1 MSSTQPATETE
12 LKEYCLRRLGKP
24 VIEVNLADEQQ
35 DDLFDEALQIFQEY
49 HYDGSTQTYLPKEIT
64 ASTQKLASAPTGTF
78 SKNESITGGT
88 SGLKANFHDYHSANT
103 TIRYYSPE
111 KKNSSNAIAIGDGNT
126 YFKDVTTTWT
136 AGETITG
143 GTSGATA
150 AVHASTTQS
159 LGAID
164 THYISLDEKYA
175 GVSGILPFS
184 ANYVGSGMFSVKYQ
198 FALNEL
204 YRLGTDMKNWVFAQQ
219 HLRMIDELFSGKPQF
234 RFNKHLDR
242 LHLDIDWEQDVDI
255 DDLVIIRA
263 HEVLD
268 VTSFTDG
275 YNDEFLKKYLV
286 SLFKKQWGQNLM
298 KFEGIQMPG
307 GVTLNGRQLYDD
319 AREELTQLT
328 EELYTRYSGPDQFIV
343 G

>member
-24 VIEVNLADEQQ
+24 VIDVNISDEQQ
-35 DDLFDEALQIFQEY
+35 DDLFDEALQIFQSY

-78 SKNESITGGT
+78 QQDEYITGGT
-88 SGLKANFHDYHSANT
+88 SALRVKFHDYHSANT
-103 TIRYYSPE
+103 TIRYYDPE
-111 KKNSSNAIAIGDGNT
+111 KKNSSNAIAIGDGDT
-126 YFKDVTTTWT
+126 YYRDVTTTWT
-136 AGETITG
+136 ASETITG
-143 GTSGATA
+143 ATSGATA
-150 AVHASTTQS
+150 TVHASTTQS
-159 LGAID
+159 IGAID
-164 THYISLDEKYA
+164 NHYISLDEKYS
-175 GVSGILPFS
+175 GISGILPFTS
-184 ANYVGSGMFSVKYQ
+184 NFKGTGMFSVKYQ

-219 HLRMIDELFSGKPQF
+219 HLRTIDDLFGGKPQF
-234 RFNKHLDR
+234 RFNQHLDR
-242 LHLDIDWEQDVDI
+242 LYLDIDWDQDVDI
-255 DDLVIIRA
+255 DDIIILRA

-275 YNDEFLKKYLV
+275 YNDEFLKKYLAT
-286 SLFKKQWGQNLM
+286 LFKKQWGQNLM

-319 AREELTQLT
+319 AREELTLLN

>member
-24 VIEVNLADEQQ
+24 VIDVNLSDEQQ
-35 DDLFDEALQIFQEY
+35 DDLFDEALQIFQSY
-49 HYDGSTQTYLPKEIT
+49 HYDGSTQMYLPKEVS

-78 SKNESITGGT
+78 QQNEYITGGT
-88 SGLKANFHDYHSANT
+88 SALRAKFHDYHSANT

-111 KKNSSNAIAIGDGNT
+111 KKNSSNAIAIGDGDT
-126 YFKDVTTTWT
+126 YYRDVTATWT
-136 AGETITG
+136 ASETITG
-143 GTSGATA
+143 ATSGATA
-150 AVHASTTQS
+150 TIHASTAQS
-159 LGAID
+159 LGVID
-164 THYISLDEKYA
+164 NHYISLDEKYS
-175 GVSGILPFS
+175 GVTGILPFT
-184 ANYVGSGMFSVKYQ
+184 ANYKGSGMFSVKYQ

-204 YRLGTDMKNWVFAQQ
+204 YRLGTDIKNLVFDQQ
-219 HLRMIDELFSGKPQF
+219 HLRMIDELFGGKPQF
-234 RFNKHLDR
+234 RYNKHLDR
-242 LHLDIDWEQDVDI
+242 LYLDIDWDQDVNI
-255 DDLVIIRA
+255 DDIIIIRA
-263 HEVLD
+263 YEVLD

-275 YNDEFLKKYLV
+275 YNDEFLKKYLAT
-286 SLFKKQWGQNLM
+286 LFKKQWGQNLM

-319 AREELTQLT
+319 AREELTLLN

>member
-24 VIEVNLADEQQ
+24 VIDVNISDEQQ
-35 DDLFDEALQIFQEY
+35 DDLFDEALQIFQSY

-78 SKNESITGGT
+78 QQNEYITGGK
-88 SGLKANFHDYHSANT
+88 SALRVKFHDYHSANT
-103 TIRYYSPE
+103 TIRYYDPE
-111 KKNSSNAIAIGDGNT
+111 KKNSSNAIAIGDGDT
-126 YFKDVTTTWT
+126 YYRDVTTTWT
-136 AGETITG
+136 ASETITG
-143 GTSGATA
+143 ATSGATA
-150 AVHASTTQS
+150 TVHASTTQS
-159 LGAID
+159 IGAID
-164 THYISLDEKYA
+164 NHYISLDEKYS
-175 GVSGILPFS
+175 GISGILPFTS
-184 ANYVGSGMFSVKYQ
+184 NFKGTGMFSVKYQ

-219 HLRMIDELFSGKPQF
+219 HLRTIDDLFGGKPQF
-234 RFNKHLDR
+234 RFNQHLDR
-242 LHLDIDWEQDVDI
+242 LYLDIDWDQDVDI
-255 DDLVIIRA
+255 DDIIILRA

-275 YNDEFLKKYLV
+275 YNDEFLKKYLAT
-286 SLFKKQWGQNLM
+286 LFKKQWGQNLM

-319 AREELTQLT
+319 AREELTLLN

>member
-24 VIEVNLADEQQ
+24 VIDVNLSDEQQ
-35 DDLFDEALQIFQEY
+35 DDLFDEALQIFQSY
-49 HYDGSTQTYLPKEIT
+49 HYDGSTQMYLPKEVS

-78 SKNESITGGT
+78 QQNEYITGGT
-88 SGLKANFHDYHSANT
+88 SALRAKFHDYHSANT

-111 KKNSSNAIAIGDGNT
+111 KKNSSNAIAIGDGDT
-126 YFKDVTTTWT
+126 YYRDVTTTWT
-136 AGETITG
+136 ASETITG
-143 GTSGATA
+143 ATSGATA
-150 AVHASTTQS
+150 TIHASTAQS
-159 LGAID
+159 LGVID
-164 THYISLDEKYA
+164 NHYISLDEKYS
-175 GVSGILPFS
+175 GVTGILPFT
-184 ANYVGSGMFSVKYQ
+184 ANYKGSGMFSVKYQ

-204 YRLGTDMKNWVFAQQ
+204 YRLGTDIKNWVFAQQ
-219 HLRMIDELFSGKPQF
+219 HLRMIDELFGGKPQF
-234 RFNKHLDR
+234 RFNQHLDR
-242 LHLDIDWEQDVDI
+242 LYLNIDWDQDVDI
-255 DDLVIIRA
+255 DDIIILRA

-275 YNDEFLKKYLV
+275 YNDEFLKKYLAT
-286 SLFKKQWGQNLM
+286 LFKKQWGQNLM

-319 AREELTQLT
+319 AREELTLLN

>member
-24 VIEVNLADEQQ
+24 VIDVNISDEQQ
-35 DDLFDEALQIFQEY
+35 DDLFDEALQIFQSY

-78 SKNESITGGT
+78 QQNEYITGGT
-88 SGLKANFHDYHSANT
+88 SALRVKFHDYHSANT
-103 TIRYYSPE
+103 TIRYYDPE
-111 KKNSSNAIAIGDGNT
+111 KKNSSNAIAIGDGDT
-126 YFKDVTTTWT
+126 YYRDVTTTWT
-136 AGETITG
+136 ASETITG
-143 GTSGATA
+143 ATSGATA
-150 AVHASTTQS
+150 TVHASTTQS
-159 LGAID
+159 IGAID
-164 THYISLDEKYA
+164 NHYISLDEKYS
-175 GVSGILPFS
+175 GISGILPFTS
-184 ANYVGSGMFSVKYQ
+184 NFKGTGMFSVKYQ

-219 HLRMIDELFSGKPQF
+219 HLRTIDDLFGGKPQF
-234 RFNKHLDR
+234 RFNQHLDR
-242 LHLDIDWEQDVDI
+242 LYLDIDWDQDVDI
-255 DDLVIIRA
+255 DDIIILRA

-275 YNDEFLKKYLV
+275 YNDEFLKKYLAT
-286 SLFKKQWGQNLM
+286 LFKKQWGQNLM

-319 AREELTQLT
+319 AREELTLLN

>member
-24 VIEVNLADEQQ
+24 VIDVNISDEQQ
-35 DDLFDEALQIFQEY
+35 DDLFDEALQIFQSY

-78 SKNESITGGT
+78 QQNEYITGGT
-88 SGLKANFHDYHSANT
+88 SALRVKFHDYHSANT
-103 TIRYYSPE
+103 TIRYYDPE
-111 KKNSSNAIAIGDGNT
+111 KKNSSNAIAIGDGDT
-126 YFKDVTTTWT
+126 YYRDVTTTWT
-136 AGETITG
+136 ASETITG
-143 GTSGATA
+143 ATSGATA
-150 AVHASTTQS
+150 TVHASTTQS
-159 LGAID
+159 IGAID
-164 THYISLDEKYA
+164 NHYISLDEKYS
-175 GVSGILPFS
+175 GISGILPFTS
-184 ANYVGSGMFSVKYQ
+184 NFKGTGMFSVKYQ

-219 HLRMIDELFSGKPQF
+219 HLRTIDDLFGGKPQF
-234 RFNKHLDR
+234 RFNQHLDR
-242 LHLDIDWEQDVDI
+242 LYLDIDWDQDVDI
-255 DDLVIIRA
+255 DDIIIIRA

-268 VTSFTDG
+268 VTTFTDG
-275 YNDEFLKKYLV
+275 YNDEFLKKYLAT
-286 SLFKKQWGQNLM
+286 LFKKQWGQNLM

-319 AREELTQLT
+319 AREELTLLN

>member
-24 VIEVNLADEQQ
+24 VIDVNISDEQQ
-35 DDLFDEALQIFQEY
+35 DDLFDEALQIFQSY

-78 SKNESITGGT
+78 QQNEYITGGT
-88 SGLKANFHDYHSANT
+88 SALRVKFHDYHSANT
-103 TIRYYSPE
+103 TIRYYDPE
-111 KKNSSNAIAIGDGNT
+111 KKNSSNAIAIGDGDT
-126 YFKDVTTTWT
+126 YYRDVTTTWT
-136 AGETITG
+136 ASETITG
-143 GTSGATA
+143 ATSGATA
-150 AVHASTTQS
+150 TVHASTTRS
-159 LGAID
+159 IGAID
-164 THYISLDEKYA
+164 NHYISLDEKYS
-175 GVSGILPFS
+175 GISGILPFTS
-184 ANYVGSGMFSVKYQ
+184 NFKGTGMFSVKYQ

-219 HLRMIDELFSGKPQF
+219 HLRTIDDLFGGKPQF
-234 RFNKHLDR
+234 RFNQHLDR
-242 LHLDIDWEQDVDI
+242 LYLDIDWDQDVDI
-255 DDLVIIRA
+255 DDIIILRA

-275 YNDEFLKKYLV
+275 YNDEFLKKYLAT
-286 SLFKKQWGQNLM
+286 LFKKQWGQNLM

-319 AREELTQLT
+319 AREELTLLN

>member
-24 VIEVNLADEQQ
+24 VIDVNLSDEQQ
-35 DDLFDEALQIFQEY
+35 DDLFDEALQIFQSY
-49 HYDGSTQTYLPKEIT
+49 HYDGSTQMYLPKEVS

-78 SKNESITGGT
+78 QQNEYITGGT
-88 SGLKANFHDYHSANT
+88 SALRAKFHDYHSANT

-111 KKNSSNAIAIGDGNT
+111 KKNSSNAIAIGDVDT
-126 YFKDVTTTWT
+126 YYRDVTTTWT
-136 AGETITG
+136 ASETITG
-143 GTSGATA
+143 ATSGATA
-150 AVHASTTQS
+150 TVHASTTQS
-159 LGAID
+159 IGAID
-164 THYISLDEKYA
+164 NHYISLDEKYS
-175 GVSGILPFS
+175 GISGILPFTS
-184 ANYVGSGMFSVKYQ
+184 NFKGTGMFSVKYQ

-219 HLRMIDELFSGKPQF
+219 HLRTIDDLFGGKPQF
-234 RFNKHLDR
+234 RFNQHLDR
-242 LHLDIDWEQDVDI
+242 LYLDIDWDQDVDI
-255 DDLVIIRA
+255 DDIIILRA

-275 YNDEFLKKYLV
+275 YNDEFLKKYLAT
-286 SLFKKQWGQNLM
+286 LFKKQWGQNLM

-319 AREELTQLT
+319 AREELTLLN

>member
-24 VIEVNLADEQQ
+24 VIDVNLSDEQQ
-35 DDLFDEALQIFQEY
+35 DDLFDEALQIFQSY
-49 HYDGSTQTYLPKEIT
+49 HYDGSTQMYLPKEVS

-78 SKNESITGGT
+78 QQNEYITGGT
-88 SGLKANFHDYHSANT
+88 SSLRAKFHDYHSANT

-111 KKNSSNAIAIGDGNT
+111 KKNSSNAIAIGDGDT
-126 YFKDVTTTWT
+126 YYRDVTTTWT
-136 AGETITG
+136 ASETITG
-143 GTSGATA
+143 ATSGATA
-150 AVHASTTQS
+150 TIHASTAQS
-159 LGAID
+159 LGVID
-164 THYISLDEKYA
+164 NHYISLDEKYS
-175 GVSGILPFS
+175 GVTGILPFT
-184 ANYVGSGMFSVKYQ
+184 ANYKGSGMFSVKYQ

-204 YRLGTDMKNWVFAQQ
+204 YRLGTDIKNWVFAQQ
-219 HLRMIDELFSGKPQF
+219 HLRTIDDLFGGKPQF
-234 RFNKHLDR
+234 RFNQHLDR
-242 LHLDIDWEQDVDI
+242 LYLDIDWDQDVDI
-255 DDLVIIRA
+255 DDIIILRA

-275 YNDEFLKKYLV
+275 YNDEFLKKYLAT
-286 SLFKKQWGQNLM
+286 LFKKQWGQNLM

-319 AREELTQLT
+319 AREELTLLN

>member
-1 MSSTQPATETE
+1 MNIENILTQAFKELSNSNIKNANLDCEVLLSNIINKDREYVILNSKKNLDKKYIDIFNNLIDRRKKSEPIAYLINKKEFWKETFYIDKNVLIPRPDTEHIIEEIIRFTQKDSKLHILDIGTGSGCIILSI
-12 LKEYCLRRLGKP
+12 LKERENFK
-24 VIEVNLADEQQ
+24 
-35 DDLFDEALQIFQEY
+35 
-49 HYDGSTQTYLPKEIT
+49 
-64 ASTQKLASAPTGTF
+64 GT
-78 SKNESITGGT
+78 
-88 SGLKANFHDYHSANT
+88 
-103 TIRYYSPE
+103 
-111 KKNSSNAIAIGDGNT
+111 
-126 YFKDVTTTWT
+126 
-136 AGETITG
+136 
-143 GTSGATA
+143 
-150 AVHASTTQS
+150 
-159 LGAID
+159 
-164 THYISLDEKYA
+164 
-175 GVSGILPFS
+175 
-184 ANYVGSGMFSVKYQ
+184 GMFSVKYQ

-219 HLRMIDELFSGKPQF
+219 HLRTIDDLFGGKPQF
-234 RFNKHLDR
+234 RFNQHLDR
-242 LHLDIDWEQDVDI
+242 LYLDIDWDQDVDI

-319 AREELTQLT
+319 AREELTQLN

>member
-24 VIEVNLADEQQ
+24 VIDVNISDEQQ
-35 DDLFDEALQIFQEY
+35 DDLFDEALQIFQSY

-78 SKNESITGGT
+78 QQDEYITGGT
-88 SGLKANFHDYHSANT
+88 SALRVKFHDYHSANT
-103 TIRYYSPE
+103 TIRYYDPE
-111 KKNSSNAIAIGDGNT
+111 KKNSSNAIAIGDGDT
-126 YFKDVTTTWT
+126 YYRDVTTTWT
-136 AGETITG
+136 ASETIIG
-143 GTSGATA
+143 ATSGATA
-150 AVHASTTQS
+150 TVHASTTQS
-159 LGAID
+159 IGAID
-164 THYISLDEKYA
+164 NHYISLDEKYS
-175 GVSGILPFS
+175 GISGILPFTS
-184 ANYVGSGMFSVKYQ
+184 NFKGTGMFSVKYQ

-219 HLRMIDELFSGKPQF
+219 HLRTIDDLFGGKPQF
-234 RFNKHLDR
+234 RFNQHLDR
-242 LHLDIDWEQDVDI
+242 LYLDIDWDQDVDI
-255 DDLVIIRA
+255 DDIIILRA

-275 YNDEFLKKYLV
+275 YNDEFLKKYLAT
-286 SLFKKQWGQNLM
+286 LFKKQWGQNLM

-319 AREELTQLT
+319 AREELTLLN
-328 EELYTRYSGPDQFIV
+328 EELYTRYTGPDQFIV